1 MGVPLLIVGA
11 SSARAAQG
19 RPWMDG
25 VKRLFGMLLLATA
38 WWMLIPVVPTWVQMT
53 GWPSWPSWPR

>member
-1 MGVPLLIVGA
+1 
-11 SSARAAQG
+11 
-19 RPWMDG
+19 MDG

-53 GWPSWPSWPR
+53 GWAFRPSWPP